1 MSFNANWCFEIDNI
15 SIKGLVS
22 EDYSLVIVVDT
33 PVTGV
38 KVEKL
43 GYSLSV
49 LFHRI
54 S

>member
-1 MSFNANWCFEIDNI
+1 MSTYANWCFEIDNTG
-15 SIKGLVS
+15 IKGLVFES
-22 EDYSLVIVVDT
+22 WGLVILVDT